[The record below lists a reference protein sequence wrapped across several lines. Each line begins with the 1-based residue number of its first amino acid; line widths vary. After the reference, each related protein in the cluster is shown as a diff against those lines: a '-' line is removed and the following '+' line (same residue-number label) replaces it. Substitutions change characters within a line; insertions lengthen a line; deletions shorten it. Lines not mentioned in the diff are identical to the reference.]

1 VQWTWRAAF
10 WINVPVGV
18 ALIVIGRKVVPD
30 VRHDRAA
37 PSADILG
44 AALVAASV
52 GALVLGFA
60 QANAWGWDSL
70 AFWGCG
76 GAAIVGVAAFWRR
89 TGRHDAPIIDREL
102 LRVPGFVA
110 INVAH
115 LAFYLAFAIGILT
128 RVLWMERH
136 WGYSATQTGFALA
149 PGPVVV
155 PVVVILAGRYLTRV
169 APTLQIAA
177 GSAAFAVAGVWQL
190 LVIGPVPAYWE
201 EMAGPWVLSGI
212 GCGLA
217 LPNLVAVATSGL
229 PTRLAGTGSGVT
241 NMLRQIGAALGT
253 AVMVGLVG
261 NAMSA
266 ESFRSTWAVMT
277 LGCLAATVGALWAHR
292 SLARA
297 GLPSGGRAAAQLL
310 APAGRP

>member
-37 PSADILG
+37 PSPDLAG

-60 QANAWGWDSL
+60 QANDWGWDSL
-70 AFWGCG
+70 AFWGCC
-76 GAAIVGVAAFWRR
+76 GAATVGLAAFWRR
-89 TGRHDAPIIDREL
+89 TGRHAAPIVDREL
-102 LRVPGFVA
+102 LRVPGFVV
-110 INVAH
+110 INLAH

-155 PVVVILAGRYLTRV
+155 PVVVVLAGRYLTRV

-190 LVIGPVPAYWE
+190 LVIGPVSAYWE

-261 NAMSA
+261 NAMTA

-277 LGCLAATVGALWAHR
+277 LGCLAATVGALCAHR

-297 GLPSGGRAAAQLL
+297 GLPSGGHAAAQLL